1 MTRPDAEGGDAG
13 ANADETTVDRSADGE
28 LSWYV
33 KGAILFVL
41 LVIAFIVVVDLFEF
55 AGAV

>member
-1 MTRPDAEGGDAG
+1 MAGPDVEDG
-13 ANADETTVDRSADGE
+13 ASADEATTVDRPGNGE

-41 LVIAFIVVVDLFEF
+41 LVIAFIVVVDLFEL

>member
-1 MTRPDAEGGDAG
+1 MAETEDGDDADTSGG
-13 ANADETTVDRSADGE
+13 ERVDRPADGE

>member
-1 MTRPDAEGGDAG
+1 MAGPDAEDGVS
-13 ANADETTVDRSADGE
+13 ADETATVDRPGDGE

-41 LVIAFIVVVDLFEF
+41 LVIVFVLVIDLFELV
-55 AGAV
+55 GAV